1 MSWNE
6 PYNYQEVH
14 KINTNGQR
22 IINLTRRYRPGT
34 NDLLVFYN
42 GTLARKDV
50 DYNEMNQYTIKF
62 NEDLLENDIVI
73 CQLQKLW

>member
-1 MSWNE
+1 MGWNE

-14 KINTNGQR
+14 KISNDGQR
-22 IINLTRRYRPGT
+22 VINLTRKYRPGT

-50 DYNEMNQYTIKF
+50 DYVEVNQYTVLF
-62 NEDLLENDIVI
+62 NEDLLKDDTVI